1 MYLNLLYLIVYKFIV
16 WWYIFI
22 LDLFI
27 FISLE
32 SKFNTYQLLKCKNN
46 LFLLCVKR
54 ALFYND
60 DKKILAVKSF
70 NRKSQLHFEI
80 WTNESFW
87 ISNMFYSISHT
98 FLSSVC
104 SGKQKPLIKHLMFRH
119 RIITEYFSFFDYHY
133 FHKLIDFS
141 IMFF

>member
-1 MYLNLLYLIVYKFIV
+1 MYLNLLYVIFVRL
-16 WWYIFI
+16 YIFF
-22 LDLFI
+22 LMYTFSFPLNR
-27 FISLE
+27 SLIPI
-32 SKFNTYQLLKCKNN
+32 NLLKCKNN

-104 SGKQKPLIKHLMFRH
+104 SGKQKPLAKHLMFRH
-119 RIITEYFSFFDYHY
+119 WIMTRYLSFFEYCH

-141 IMFF
+141 IMIF

>member
-1 MYLNLLYLIVYKFIV
+1 MLFFV
-16 WWYIFI
+16 WWYIFF
-22 LDLFI
+22 LTYTFSFLLNR
-27 FISLE
+27 SLIPI
-32 SKFNTYQLLKCKNN
+32 NLLKCKNN

-104 SGKQKPLIKHLMFRH
+104 SGKQKPLVKHLMFCH
-119 RIITEYFSFFDYHY
+119 RIMTRYFSYFEYY
-133 FHKLIDFS
+133 NFHKLIDFS
-141 IMFF
+141 IMIF